1 MCRSRSQLECVE
13 VVAAEGTVIGAVVAL
28 AVGTS
33 METGKGRGLKLNWIL
48 EQEFVLFVCVYVF
61 VGAFVK

>member
-1 MCRSRSQLECVE
+1 VCRSRSQLECVE

-33 METGKGRGLKLNWIL
+33 METGKG
-48 EQEFVLFVCVYVF
+48 VD
-61 VGAFVK
+61 